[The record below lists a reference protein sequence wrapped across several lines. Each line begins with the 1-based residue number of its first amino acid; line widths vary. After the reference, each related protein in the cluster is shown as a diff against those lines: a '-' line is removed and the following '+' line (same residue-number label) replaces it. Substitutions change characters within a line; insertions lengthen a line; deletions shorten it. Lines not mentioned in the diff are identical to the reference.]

1 MNTIKDLLY
10 FDLEKARS
18 IISQLKGGL
27 ISEISR
33 AFEGESEIN
42 SGIGFDLK
50 LISGKIGGSDKEK
63 VIKTEKIELYHELLD
78 EIESKLTEKSYLTN
92 INSSFYE
99 GNGSFN
105 DFMDIVPTM
114 TYIKANGWGQFEDFQ
129 RFKRILTNFNDVQRL
144 IFESQVTSNPEVAQI
159 REQLKDAKKDAG
171 QLKDKNTR
179 NKEVMRLKN
188 LEKNLDKALTART
201 DMKLLDEGF
210 IEKVKTFLDTFS
222 PNRLNFR
229 LLPLEYFYEFQI
241 LSNLKEKYIIDGDFE
256 SIIYTY
262 GSRPNIKL
270 TVFGVITSCPRK
282 EENRVNPNDEFIRY
296 ADSELTGEQVF
307 DKAFRNIFSS
317 FEAFEKFFFVPTYPK
332 IAVTP
337 IAIYRE
343 IQGK

>member
-1 MNTIKDLLY
+1 MSSIKDLIY

-18 IISQLKGGL
+18 LISQLKGGL

-33 AFEGESEIN
+33 AFEDESETS

-50 LISGKIGGSDKEK
+50 LISGKTGASERER
-63 VIKTEKIELYHELLD
+63 VVKTEKIELYHELLN

-92 INSSFYE
+92 ISSSFYE
-99 GNGSFN
+99 GKGSFN
-105 DFMDIVPTM
+105 DFMEIVPSM
-114 TYIKANGWGQFEDFQ
+114 TYIKATGWGQFEDFQ
-129 RFKRILTNFNDVQRL
+129 RFKRILSNFNDVQRL
-144 IFESQVTSNPEVAQI
+144 IFESQVTSNPEIAQL
-159 REQLKDAKKDAG
+159 REQLKDAKKDAN
-171 QLKDKNTR
+171 QIKDKNAKS
-179 NKEVMRLKN
+179 KEVIRLKHV
-188 LEKNLDKALTART
+188 EKNLDKALTMKT
-201 DMKLLDEGF
+201 DITLLDESF
-210 IEKVKTFLDTFS
+210 IEKVKIFLDTFS

-229 LLPLEYFYEFQI
+229 ILPLDEFYEFQI

-270 TVFGVITSCPRK
+270 TVFGVITSCPPK
-282 EENRVNPNDEFIRY
+282 EENRVNPNDEFILY
-296 ADSELTGEQVF
+296 NDSELTAEQIF
-307 DKAFRNIFSS
+307 DKAFRNVFSS

-343 IQGK
+343 IQKK